1 MCAID
6 SPQDLSVKYLAV
18 EVAQVD
24 AKVQFVLNALI
35 NAGRDQSDRFRGL
48 YTSEK
53 DIQNISSLSTPQS
66 TDDANELLKQAL
78 QKGLEESRAIE
89 QAAENQGERL
99 RLLHLRKFF
108 GLTDFEYYAFLVCLL
123 PALDLRYERIY
134 GFLQDDVTKKQA
146 SVDLILTLLDT
157 YTAEISRLNK
167 LGFFGANSTLVK
179 YRLLRPI
186 NGQNERQEPR
196 LNQLFEV
203 SPAVVLWLMGD
214 YFPEETW
221 LKFTPGEL
229 IQADVNGNSFAE
241 NFNLDWKKVAENL
254 PILAFDGPDEDRQE
268 LAAKKIAFYF
278 DLPLLKVNLN
288 EAYGEGPFDLS
299 ILRLLTRDACLLDAA
314 LYIQAW
320 ERVLNSDGFIP
331 AEILEEMANF
341 SGFFIL
347 SSQVPWRIS
356 RKGGERPVFQIPF
369 DQPSGIERAR
379 MWEEALG
386 AQASLDQET
395 LRNLSGQFMLT
406 SGQIENAVF
415 AVRNR
420 TAQTGKPFSAEDLFL
435 AARQQSSHHLS
446 QLAQKIEPRYT
457 WNDIVLPSNEIDTLR
472 DMVCMMRYRPV
483 VLEEWGLARKLT
495 ANQGLSAL
503 FTGEPGTGKTLAAQ
517 VIAAELQLDLY
528 RIDLS
533 NVVSKYIGETE
544 KNLEKIFEEAENS
557 NAILFFDEAD
567 AIFGRRSEVKDAHDR
582 YANIEVGYL
591 LQRMETHDGITILAT
606 NLSAN
611 MDEAFTRRLNFIVHF
626 PFPDETQRLAI
637 WKVLL
642 PPSLPVETN
651 IDWQFLAR
659 AYPLAGGNIRN
670 ILVSSAFLA
679 AQNQQKVNMKYLL
692 QATRREM
699 QKMGRFIKEEDYV
712 YANKTN

>member
-1 MCAID
+1 MNANG

-24 AKVQFVLNALI
+24 AKVQFVLNSLI
-35 NAGRDQSDRFRGL
+35 NAGRDQTDRFRGL

-53 DIQNISSLSTPQS
+53 DIRNIARLSNPQG
-66 TDDANELLKQAL
+66 TDDSNELLKQAL

-134 GFLQDDVTKKQA
+134 GFLQDDVTRKQA

-157 YTAEISRLNK
+157 YTPEISRLK
-167 LGFFGANSTLVK
+167 QLGFFGANSTLVK

-186 NGQNERQEPR
+186 NGSHERQEPR

-203 SPAVVLWLMGD
+203 SPAVILWLMGD

-221 LKFTPGEL
+221 LNFLSWEGIQNEL
-229 IQADVNGNSFAE
+229 SGNSFAE
-241 NFNLDWKKVAENL
+241 SFNLDWKKVAETL
-254 PILAFDGPDEDRQE
+254 PLLAFDGPDEDRQE
-268 LAAKKIAFYF
+268 LAAKKVAFYF
-278 DLPLLKVNLN
+278 DVPLLKANLS
-288 EAYGEGPFDLS
+288 EACGEGPFDLS
-299 ILRLLTRDACLLDAA
+299 VLRLLIRDACLLDAA
-314 LYIQAW
+314 LYIQGW
-320 ERVLNSDGFIP
+320 ELVLNSDGFIP
-331 AEILEEMANF
+331 AEILAEMANF

-347 SSQVPWRIS
+347 GSQVPWRVS
-356 RKGGERPVFQIPF
+356 RRGGERPIFQIPF
-369 DQPSGIERAR
+369 EQPSGTERASL
-379 MWEEALG
+379 WEEALG
-386 AQASLDQET
+386 PEVPIDKET
-395 LRNLSGQFMLT
+395 LRNLSSQFNLT

-415 AVRNR
+415 SVRNK
-420 TAQTGKPFSAEDLFL
+420 AGQTGKPFGAEDLFY
-435 AARQQSSHHLS
+435 AARQQSSHHLG

-457 WNDIVLPSNEIDTLR
+457 WTDIVLPSNEIDTLR
-472 DMVCMMRYRPV
+472 DMVCMMRYRPI

-495 ANQGLSAL
+495 ANQGLSTL

-544 KNLEKIFEEAENS
+544 KNLEKIFEEAESS

-626 PFPDETQRLAI
+626 PFPDENQRLAI

-642 PPSLPVETN
+642 PSTLPVEEN
-651 IDWQFLAR
+651 INWQFLAR

-679 AQNQQKVNMKYLL
+679 AQNRQKVNMKYLL

-699 QKMGRFIKEEDYV
+699 QKMGRFIKEEDYL
-712 YANKTN
+712 YANNAS

>member
-1 MCAID
+1 MYAIG

-18 EVAQVD
+18 EVSQVD
-24 AKVQFVLNALI
+24 AKVQFVLSSLI
-35 NAGRDQSDRFRGL
+35 NAGRDQTDRFLGL

-53 DIQNISSLSTPQS
+53 DIQNIAHLSTTQT
-66 TDDANELLKQAL
+66 TDDSNEQLKQAL
-78 QKGLEESRAIE
+78 QKGLDESRAIE
-89 QAAENQGERL
+89 QAAESQGERL
-99 RLLHLRKFF
+99 RLLHLRKYF

-157 YTAEISRLNK
+157 YTSEIFRLK
-167 LGFFGANSTLVK
+167 QLGYFGANSTLVK

-186 NGQNERQEPR
+186 NGSNERQEPR
-196 LNQLFEV
+196 LNQFFEV
-203 SPAVVLWLMGD
+203 PPAVVLWLMGD
-214 YFPEETW
+214 YFPEESW
-221 LKFTPGEL
+221 LNFMPWEQ
-229 IQADVNGNSFAE
+229 IQDDLTGNSFAE
-241 NFNLDWKKVAENL
+241 TFNLDWKKVSETL
-254 PILAFDGPDEDRQE
+254 PLLAFNGADEDRQE
-268 LAAKKIAFYF
+268 LAAKKVAFYF
-278 DLPLLKVNLN
+278 ELPLLKVNLN
-288 EAYGEGPFDLS
+288 EACGEHPFELS
-299 ILRLLTRDACLLDAA
+299 ILRLLIRDACLLDAA
-314 LYIQAW
+314 LYIQGW
-320 ERVLNSDGFIP
+320 ERVLDSDGFIP
-331 AEILEEMANF
+331 AEILAEMANF

-347 SSQVPWRIS
+347 GSQTPWRLS
-356 RKGGERPVFQIPF
+356 RKGGERLVFQVPF
-369 DQPSGIERAR
+369 AQPSGIERAR
-379 MWEEALG
+379 LWEEVLG
-386 AQASLDQET
+386 PEVAMDKET
-395 LRNLSGQFMLT
+395 LRNLSGQFILT
-406 SGQIENAVF
+406 SGQIENAVY
-415 AVRNR
+415 AVRNM
-420 TAQTGKPFSAEDLFL
+420 AGQTGKPFSAADLFY
-435 AARQQSSHHLS
+435 AARQQSSHHLG
-446 QLAQKIEPRYT
+446 QLAHKIEPRFT
-457 WNDIVLPSNEIDTLR
+457 WSDIVLPPNEIDTLR
-472 DMVCMMRYRPV
+472 DMVSMMRYRPV

-503 FTGEPGTGKTLAAQ
+503 FTGDPGTGKTLAAQ

-567 AIFGRRSEVKDAHDR
+567 AIFGKRSEVKDAHDR

-606 NLSAN
+606 NMSAN
-611 MDEAFTRRLNFIVHF
+611 MDDAFTRRLNFIVHF

-642 PPSLPVETN
+642 PSTLSVETN

-679 AQNQQKVNMKYLL
+679 AQNSDKVNMKYLL

-712 YANKTN
+712 YANKNN